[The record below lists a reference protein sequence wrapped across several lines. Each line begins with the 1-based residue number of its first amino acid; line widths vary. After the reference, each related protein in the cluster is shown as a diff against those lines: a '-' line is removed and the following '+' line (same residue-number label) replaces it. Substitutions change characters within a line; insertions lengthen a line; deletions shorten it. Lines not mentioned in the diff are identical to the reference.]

1 MNRRAVG
8 RRAGILA
15 AALGLLLLRVDGA
28 GAVERTL
35 AYTILMGGAP
45 IGNQTVEL
53 ADDGARRRAAVTI
66 DITANILFMTYRFV
80 HRRTEVWEN
89 GTVTEIRAE
98 TDDDGEGDAY
108 SLKRLGEV
116 YVGTLNGNGATV
128 AGNRFPMSLWTDA
141 ILASPVLFDV
151 VDTES
156 IDVQIEHLGIR
167 PLGGETG
174 SQAGRFYRL
183 RGDEDR
189 DLWYGDDGILMKT
202 RFKSNGFTIEHVR
215 R

>member
-1 MNRRAVG
+1 MNRRAFL
-8 RRAGILA
+8 RQSGILVV
-15 AALGLLLLRVDGA
+15 ALGLLFPGVDGA

-35 AYTILMGGAP
+35 AYTILMGGSP
-45 IGNQTVEL
+45 IGSQTVEL
-53 ADDGARRRAAVTI
+53 ADDGTRRRAAVTI

-98 TDDDGEGDAY
+98 TDDDGERDTY
-108 SLKRLGEV
+108 SLKRLGEI
-116 YVGTLNGNGATV
+116 YVGTLNGKEATV
-128 AGNRFPMSLWTDA
+128 AGNRLPMSLWTDA

-151 VDTES
+151 VDMAPIEATIES
-156 IDVQIEHLGIR
+156 LGIR
-167 PLGGETG
+167 PLGGKTG
-174 SQAGRFYRL
+174 SPAGRFYRL

-189 DLWYGDDGILMKT
+189 DLWYGDDGFLMKT